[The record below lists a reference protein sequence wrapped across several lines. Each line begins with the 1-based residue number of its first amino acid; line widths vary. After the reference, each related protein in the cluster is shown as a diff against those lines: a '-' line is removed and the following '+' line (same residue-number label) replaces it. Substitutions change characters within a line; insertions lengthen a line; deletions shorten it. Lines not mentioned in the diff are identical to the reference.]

1 MAIRNSRPPRL
12 PCAKGAVSR
21 RLTEGLSGVDGPF
34 GDDLCRN
41 PRPFLP
47 SAPQTLALRRW
58 PGWSMQLSLLFV
70 GADAHIGPSLGTT
83 GDAPVGRG
91 DHTPPPGCSPRRGRH
106 RSAPIPVGS
115 QTLPTPH
122 RGGPMCPPGHSS
134 SRDPHPGRHT
144 GRPLQIRLQP
154 PSTPGK
160 PGGDRAPPLPGS
172 KAMNAQDRFEI
183 YQATPK
189 TKTPCMTAGPPV
201 PIPHPPSQR
210 KKTPPSVSEQ
220 GFPKGGAAAPLWS
233 FQGGRQGGNHRVP
246 TAKNFAVGK
255 GGAAE

>member
-1 MAIRNSRPPRL
+1 MTTPRRERLRSPPVGGGLRPAPPGKASFRTNSRWFPN
-12 PCAKGAVSR
+12 AS
-21 RLTEGLSGVDGPF
+21 
-34 GDDLCRN
+34 
-41 PRPFLP
+41 
-47 SAPQTLALRRW
+47 
-58 PGWSMQLSLLFV
+58 
-70 GADAHIGPSLGTT
+70 
-83 GDAPVGRG
+83 
-91 DHTPPPGCSPRRGRH
+91 
-106 RSAPIPVGS
+106 
-115 QTLPTPH
+115 PTPC
-122 RGGPMCPPGHSS
+122 RGGPMCPPAPS
-134 SRDPHPGRHT
+134 SRDPPTGRHT